1 MAGVTIGWL
10 HFSHSEAR
18 RLFFFSVMCL

>member
-1 MAGVTIGWL
+1 MACVTIGWL
-10 HFSHSEAR
+10 HFSHSEAM